1 MPVISATVSAW
12 GLRSHT
18 QQSIATVLGGKGS
31 PCRSPF
37 APLCGMERRAPI
49 LHRRFCGTIRRP
61 GLDFG
66 VRGVLINT
74 RCICSDRSWSPTAVG
89 APADQGHDRARQH
102 NTQSIRVALMAR
114 ISSEERTLR
123 GFKVDRTLSVMG
135 RAGSSLAVD
144 ILLVLGGADRPPQN
158 SICCPTRPMS
168 SELSGLIDS
177 VCLDALYRAA
187 NESRDGMRHVLQTIR
202 A

>member
-66 VRGVLINT
+66 LRGVLINT
-74 RCICSDRSWSPTAVG
+74 RCICSDRSWSPTAAG
-89 APADQGHDRARQH
+89 AAADQGHDRARQH

-114 ISSEERTLR
+114 ISSEERTGWSAGLQSRSDTECYGAGGIELGRRHLTCPRRCGSPTTEFGLLSNPADELR
-123 GFKVDRTLSVMG
+123 ALGFDRQ
-135 RAGSSLAVD
+135 R
-144 ILLVLGGADRPPQN
+144 VLRRP
-158 SICCPTRPMS
+158 
-168 SELSGLIDS
+168 L
-177 VCLDALYRAA
+177 
-187 NESRDGMRHVLQTIR
+187 
-202 A
+202 